1 MARDKIVVGLEV
13 GTSKVCAVAAELKSD
28 GTIQILGV
36 GEAPSRGVR
45 KGEIV
50 DIDNCGKCIR
60 EALADAEEKSDVMIK
75 NVYLGITGAH
85 VQSFNNRGSFT
96 LPEEQEKV
104 GEDDFARVQEAARKA
119 PIPSQNM
126 FLHTILQTYH
136 VDGQDGILNPIGMH
150 GRKLEA
156 DFHIIHGVANRIKN
170 NIQCLIDLDIE
181 IEDIVFTPYAAAQAI
196 LDQTQKNTGAIV
208 VDIGGGTTGYI
219 VYTGGA
225 VKQSGVV
232 GIGGDHITNDLS
244 LGLRIPMGKAE
255 KLKIEEG
262 SCIVGNC
269 VPGEVVAL
277 KDEPGFAGR
286 EIEREMLNTII
297 NLRVRETF
305 ELLKRELDKGRY
317 LDYIGSGMVL
327 TGGSSSLHGIQQV
340 AEEIFQMPVQLC
352 RAQNVSG
359 VTSAFENPQ
368 YSTAIGLVKYA
379 QATLEDESGGL
390 LGWLKR
396 LFSIIFLFFL
406 R

>member
-1 MARDKIVVGLEV
+1 MGKDRIVVGLEI
-13 GTSKVCAVAAELKSD
+13 GTSKVCAVSAELKSD

-50 DIDNCGKCIR
+50 DIETCGKCIR

-85 VQSFNNRGSFT
+85 IQSYNNRGSYT
-96 LPEEQEKV
+96 IPEDREKI
-104 GEDDFARVQEAARKA
+104 GDEDFARVQEAARTA
-119 PIPSQNM
+119 PIPAQNM
-126 FLHTILQTYH
+126 FLHTILQHYY

-156 DFHIIHGVANRIKN
+156 DFHIIHGVANRIRN
-170 NIQCLIDLDIE
+170 SIQCLCDLDVE
-181 IEDIVFTPYAAAQAI
+181 IEDIVFTPYAAAQAV
-196 LDQTQKNTGAIV
+196 LDANQKTTGAIL

-219 VYTGGA
+219 VYAGGA
-225 VKQSGVV
+225 VKQSGVI

-255 KLKIEEG
+255 KLKLEEG
-262 SCIVGNC
+262 SCVIGGTI
-269 VPGEVVAL
+269 PGEAVVL
-277 KDEPGFAGR
+277 KDEHGFAGR

-297 NLRVRETF
+297 HMRVRETF

-317 LDYIGSGMVL
+317 HEYAAAGMVL
-327 TGGSSSLHGIQQV
+327 TGGTSALRGIQHV
-340 AEEIFQMPVQLC
+340 AEEIFQMPVQVC
-352 RAQNVSG
+352 QAQNIAG

-379 QATLEDESGGL
+379 QATLDDEPGGL
-390 LGWLKR
+390 FGWLKGWFR
-396 LFSIIFLFFL
+396 
-406 R
+406 

>member
-1 MARDKIVVGLEV
+1 MARERIVVGLEV
-13 GTSKVCAVAAELKSD
+13 GTSKVCAVAAELKRD

-50 DIDNCGKCIR
+50 DIDTCGKCIR

-85 VQSFNNRGSFT
+85 IQSFNNRGSFT
-96 LPEEQEKV
+96 LPEDQDKV
-104 GEDDFARVQEAARKA
+104 DHGDFARVQEAARTA
-119 PIPSQNM
+119 PIPAQNM
-126 FLHTILQTYH
+126 FVHTILQHYY

-170 NIQCLIDLDIE
+170 SIQCLCDLDIE

-196 LDQTQKNTGAIV
+196 LDQTQKNTGAIL

-255 KLKIEEG
+255 KLKIDEG
-262 SCIVGNC
+262 SCVTGGSI
-269 VPGEVVAL
+269 PGEVVVL
-277 KDEPGFAGR
+277 KDEHGFAGR

-305 ELLKRELDKGRY
+305 DLLKRDLDKCRY
-317 LDYIGSGMVL
+317 LDFVGAGMVL
-327 TGGSSSLHGIQQV
+327 TGGSSALGGIGEI

-359 VTSAFENPQ
+359 VTTAFENPQ

-379 QATLEDESGGL
+379 QATLDDESGG
-390 LGWLKR
+390 WLDWFKK
-396 LFSIIFLFFL
+396 LFL
-406 R
+406 

>member
-1 MARDKIVVGLEV
+1 MAKDRIVVGLEI
-13 GTSKVCAVAAELKSD
+13 GTSKVCAVSAELKGD

-50 DIDNCGKCIR
+50 DIDTCGKCIR

-85 VQSFNNRGSFT
+85 IQSYNNRGSYVI
-96 LPEEQEKV
+96 PEDRDKI
-104 GEDDFARVQEAARKA
+104 GEEDFARVQEAARTA
-119 PIPSQNM
+119 PIPAQNM
-126 FLHTILQTYH
+126 FLHTILQHYY
-136 VDGQDGILNPIGMH
+136 VDGQDGSLNPIGMH
-150 GRKLEA
+150 GHKLEA

-170 NIQCLIDLDIE
+170 SIQCLCDLDIE
-181 IEDIVFTPYAAAQAI
+181 IEDIVFTPYAAAQAV
-196 LDQTQKNTGAIV
+196 LDANQKTTGAIL
-208 VDIGGGTTGYI
+208 VDIGGGSTGFI
-219 VYTGGA
+219 VYAGGA

-255 KLKIEEG
+255 KLKLEEG
-262 SCIVGNC
+262 SCIIGGTI
-269 VPGEVVAL
+269 PGESVVL
-277 KDEPGFAGR
+277 KDEHGFAGR
-286 EIEREMLNTII
+286 EIERQMLNTII
-297 NLRVRETF
+297 DMRVRETF

-317 LDYIGSGMVL
+317 HEFAASGMVL
-327 TGGSSSLHGIQQV
+327 TGGTSALRGIQRV

-352 RAQNVSG
+352 QAQNISG

-379 QATLEDESGGL
+379 QATLDDEPRSW
-390 LGWLKR
+390 LGWFGKWFR
-396 LFSIIFLFFL
+396 
-406 R
+406 

>member
-1 MARDKIVVGLEV
+1 MPKDQIVVGLEI
-13 GTSKVCAVAAELKSD
+13 GTSKVCAISAELKRD

-50 DIDNCGKCIR
+50 DIETCGKCIR

-85 VQSFNNRGSFT
+85 IVSYNNRCSFT
-96 LPEEQEKV
+96 LPEDREKIDS
-104 GEDDFARVQEAARKA
+104 GDFARVQEAARTS

-126 FLHTILQTYH
+126 FVHTILQHYY
-136 VDGQDGILNPIGMH
+136 VDGQDGVLNPVGMH

-156 DFHIIHGVANRIKN
+156 DFHIVHGVANRIRN
-170 NIQCLIDLDIE
+170 SIQCMIDLDIE
-181 IEDIVFTPYAAAQAI
+181 IEDIVFTPYAAAQAV
-196 LDQTQKNTGAIV
+196 LDANQKTAGAIM

-219 VYTGGA
+219 VYAGGA
-225 VKQSGVV
+225 VKQSGVL

-255 KLKIEEG
+255 RLKIDEG
-262 SCIVGNC
+262 SCAVGGTI
-269 VPGEVVAL
+269 PGEAVVM
-277 KDEPGFAGR
+277 KDEHGFAGR

-297 NLRVRETF
+297 HMRVRETF

-317 LDYIGSGMVL
+317 AEYAGAGMVL
-327 TGGSSSLHGIQQV
+327 TGGSSALRGIQEV
-340 AEEIFQMPVQLC
+340 AEEIFQMPVQVC
-352 RAQNVSG
+352 RAQNVTG

-379 QATLEDESGGL
+379 QATLEDDSGG
-390 LGWLKR
+390 WFDWFKKWFR
-396 LFSIIFLFFL
+396 
-406 R
+406 